1 MNTQLYEQA
10 VNAYIIKDY
19 ETALSLY
26 SSCLRD
32 PNYTLMPGEAGKLY
46 HQIGNCLFKSR
57 EINEAIHVYVQA
69 TADENYSER
78 STVNFNLGLAYA
90 ALGDYAHAVRF
101 FEIAV
106 ASPDMKQVY
115 KINQSLG
122 SALLKLG
129 KSAEA
134 GVAFRNAALDD
145 QNPDPTR
152 ALLNL
157 GICYMALDR
166 PEDAIVAYQ
175 HGLHYCSDKA
185 IVNKLN
191 ANLGQ
196 AFASTGQHKEAVDAF
211 EQSLK
216 DHTYTLSDSA
226 SVDYTQA
233 IAKVASG
240 QSEATT
246 IMTPLAS
253 NDFSGLDVVSEEP
266 GIGVEPRDPSQ
277 AYAQSD
283 PYYYQEPY
291 AMSESTTGEHFF
303 EASEQE
309 LEQWSNNLRKQ
320 DRKHR
325 NVGLKIVIT
334 LFAVIT
340 LVAAAL
346 VFLYSQG
353 FGLPTQKAVAE
364 KFFDAPGADSTII
377 SSSLTQSE
385 IDEMVSLVIPY
396 TSYTVDGENKELSK
410 SEVFVTATG
419 QDSSTLTYRIE
430 MVRDGIGWDIYA
442 LDLYFPSKN

>member
-10 VNAYIIKDY
+10 VNAYITKDY
-19 ETALSLY
+19 GTALTFY
-26 SSCLRD
+26 SQCLRD
-32 PNYTLMPGEAGKLY
+32 PNHSLLPGEAGKLY
-46 HQIGNCLFKSR
+46 HQIGNCLFKSK
-57 EINEAIHVYVQA
+57 EINEAIHVYAQA
-69 TADENYSER
+69 AADEKYPER

-90 ALGDYAHAVRF
+90 ALGDYAHSVNY
-101 FEIAV
+101 FETAIADP
-106 ASPDMKQVY
+106 SMKQVY

-134 GVAFRNAALDD
+134 GIAFRNAALDD
-145 QNPDPTR
+145 ENPDPTR

-175 HGLHYCSDKA
+175 HALHYCTDKA
-185 IVNKLN
+185 ALNKLN

-196 AFASTGQHKEAVDAF
+196 AFASTGQYKEAVEAF

-216 DHTYTLSDSA
+216 DHSYTLSDSA

-233 IAKVASG
+233 IAKMASG

-246 IMTPLAS
+246 IMAPVVS
-253 NDFSGLDVVSEEP
+253 NDFSGLDIVSEDPAMSIEP
-266 GIGVEPRDPSQ
+266 HDSAQV
-277 AYAQSD
+277 YAQSD

-334 LFAVIT
+334 LFAIIT
-340 LVAAAL
+340 LLAAGL

-353 FGLPTQKAVAE
+353 FGFPTQKTVAE
-364 KFFDAPGADSTII
+364 KFFNAPGADSTII
-377 SSSLTQSE
+377 SSSLTQAE

-396 TSYTVDGENKELSK
+396 TSFTVDGENKELSK
-410 SEVFVTATG
+410 SDVFITATA
-419 QDSSTLTYRIE
+419 QDGSLLTYRME
-430 MVRDGIGWDIYA
+430 MVRDGIGWDIYS